1 MVAQA
6 TMARARTFQRPGR
19 NKPSGPDPIDVRVGS
34 RVRLRRN
41 MLALSQ
47 EKLGDAL
54 GLTFQQVQKYE
65 RGANRVSASR
75 LYQLS
80 RVLDVPVRFFY
91 DEVDPVRAPAI
102 PGGFAEPPAAS
113 YQSDPLGNP
122 ETRELIEAYFTIA
135 DATVRQ
141 RLFHLARALAQ
152 ADEPNGGAPAPRRRG
167 RQHRT

>member
-1 MVAQA
+1 
-6 TMARARTFQRPGR
+6 MARTRTFQRPGR
-19 NKPSGPDPIDVRVGS
+19 NKSFGPDPIDVRVGA

-41 MLALSQ
+41 MLGLSQ
-47 EKLGDAL
+47 EKLGEAL

-65 RGANRVSASR
+65 RGTNRVSASR

-102 PGGFAEPPAAS
+102 PGGFAEPPAES

-122 ETRELIEAYFTIA
+122 ETRELIEAYFAVA
-135 DATVRQ
+135 DAAVRQ
-141 RLFHLARALAQ
+141 RLFQLARALAQ
-152 ADEPNGGAPAPRRRG
+152 AEGADERAAPIRRR
-167 RQHRT
+167 RSQHRT